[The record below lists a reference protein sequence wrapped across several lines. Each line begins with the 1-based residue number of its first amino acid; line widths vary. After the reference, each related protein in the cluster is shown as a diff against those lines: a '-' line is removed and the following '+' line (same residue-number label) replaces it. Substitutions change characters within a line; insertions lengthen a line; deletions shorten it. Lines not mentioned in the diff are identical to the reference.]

1 LSITSISITSISTN
15 YTQQDTVQELL
26 SCYLRYDP
34 GAFPALRAGNQAF
47 RCKSSDLP
55 MQILWAFRC
64 NPLRGAQRIICE
76 CKFVTSQD
84 TWASSEFAFA
94 NSRPAPLRGERRRM
108 KEEKTGLCTG
118 THSA

>member
-1 LSITSISITSISTN
+1 
-15 YTQQDTVQELL
+15 
-26 SCYLRYDP
+26 
-34 GAFPALRAGNQAF
+34 
-47 RCKSSDLP
+47 